1 MSGRGVVHRLHLL
14 AALLAWVLGLGSC
27 QALEIQVD
35 GADPAANDAN
45 PGTIHQPLRSIA
57 AASRLAGPGDTV
69 VVHAGTYR
77 EVLQPLH
84 SGLPGKPI
92 TYRAQGEVWLKGSDV
107 VDTWQGDGPDW
118 VHKPWRRRNWYDSSL
133 DSASKAPYAS
143 SARQDQVFYAGM
155 PLQWVPD
162 PQHLVEN
169 SFCWAEDGS
178 ELRLRL
184 TQGQDPTHTL
194 VEVPVRKMVIGA
206 WPDLDLPRGMTEVD
220 HWRAAGKD
228 VPDAAQ
234 PIDHIVIRGFQCAHN
249 AATVNR
255 AGVRIQGR
263 DWLLEDTTV
272 EWMNAVGIGVDS
284 DGAVLLRNHTE
295 HNGQLGISGTASHV
309 RLEDNSTWADNQRD
323 FDVSASGGG
332 CKITDA
338 HDWTIRGQLAVAE
351 TGPGIWCDIEC
362 SGITIQGA
370 TVLGNRA
377 TVAGGSMGGIFYE
390 ISYGPCLIQDCLI
403 IGNHAG
409 LNVGAYGSG
418 ITISSSMD
426 VQLTDNLI
434 LFSDGGVGI
443 KGGVRRPDH
452 ATGALFAS
460 HGLDHYETQ
469 HVHAAGTVILGTL
482 TSAIYVDDPR
492 SSAIVDGTDCWFTGT
507 TILACRAQPDLYW
520 AGQWTG
526 IDATPPAHAA
536 QGLADQADLAPALAA
551 DATLRDHLTGRIR
564 TLLQTI
570 NRLDPH
576 AGFDPNHMQVTTLGQ
591 LADHA
596 QVLYLHGADRSLAIV
611 DCPTA
616 TTISVTPAGAQLWSE
631 PGQGWT
637 TIADP
642 APDGA
647 AQSWSAT
654 PGVHV
659 LLGADGLSLR

>member
-1 MSGRGVVHRLHLL
+1 MNARC
-14 AALLAWVLGLGSC
+14 AASWLGPLLAWALGHGAVL
-27 QALEIQVD
+27 ALELQVD
-35 GADPAANDAN
+35 AANPAASDAN
-45 PGTIHQPLRSIA
+45 PGSDRQPLRTIA

-84 SGLPGKPI
+84 SGEPGRPI

-107 VDTWQGDGPDW
+107 VGDWQTDGSDW
-118 VHKPWRRRNWYDSSL
+118 VHKPWRKRNWYDPSL
-133 DSASKAPYAS
+133 DAASKAPYAS
-143 SARQDQVFYAGM
+143 SARQDQVFFAGM

-162 PQHLVEN
+162 PSHLVEN
-169 SFCWAEDGS
+169 SFCWAADGS

-184 TQGQDPTHTL
+184 TAGQDPNAAQ

-206 WPDLDLPRGMTEVD
+206 WPDLDLPRGMTEVER
-220 HWRAAGKD
+220 WRATGKD
-228 VPDAAQ
+228 VPPTAV

-255 AGVRIQGR
+255 AGVRIQGH

-284 DGAVLLRNHTE
+284 DGAVLRRNHTE

-309 RLEDNSTWADNQRD
+309 RLEDNTTCADNQRD

-338 HDWTIRGQLAVAE
+338 HDWTIRNQLSVAE

-362 SGITIQGA
+362 SGITILGA
-370 TVLGNRA
+370 TILGNRPTA
-377 TVAGGSMGGIFYE
+377 AGGSMGGIFYE
-390 ISYGPCLIQDCLI
+390 ISYGPSLIQDALV
-403 IGNHAG
+403 IGNHAQR
-409 LNVGAYGSG
+409 NVGAYGSG
-418 ITISSSMD
+418 ITVSSSRD
-426 VQLTDNLI
+426 VQLTDNVI

-443 KGGVRRPDH
+443 KGGVRHPDH
-452 ATGALFAS
+452 ATGTLFAS
-460 HGLDHYETQ
+460 HGLDHYETA
-469 HVHAAGTVILGTL
+469 HVHASGTVILGTL
-482 TSAIYVDDPR
+482 TSALYIDDPR
-492 SSAIVDGTDCWFTGT
+492 STAIVDGTDVTFTGT

-526 IDATPPAHAA
+526 GDATPPAHAA
-536 QGLADQADLAPALAA
+536 PGLVDQADLAPALAA
-551 DATLRDHLTGRIR
+551 DNTLRERLTARLRLLLQAINRQDHLSG
-564 TLLQTI
+564 
-570 NRLDPH
+570 LDPAH
-576 AGFDPNHMQVTTLGQ
+576 LQVLTLGQ
-591 LADHA
+591 LSDHA
-596 QVLYLHGADRSLAIV
+596 QVLYLTCGDRTCAVV

-616 TTISVTPAGAQLWSE
+616 TTIGVTPSGAQVWSQ

-637 TIADP
+637 AVAP
-642 APDGA
+642 PGPDGTP
-647 AQSWSAT
+647 QSWPAA

-659 LLGADGLSLR
+659 VVGADGLTLR